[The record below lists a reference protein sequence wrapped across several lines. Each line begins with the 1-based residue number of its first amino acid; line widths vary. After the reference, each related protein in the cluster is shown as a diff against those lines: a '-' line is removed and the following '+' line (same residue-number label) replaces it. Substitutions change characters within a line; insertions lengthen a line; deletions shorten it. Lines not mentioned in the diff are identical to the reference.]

1 MNQSTINETIRSH
14 IAKFAKQEGLKVAWP
29 NMPFNDI
36 NDPYLQLHI
45 MPATTQNIGLSLD
58 MPIFRG
64 VIQVNVVGKSGSGDS
79 PLTGIADRL
88 SEYLSNGL
96 SWTDCLYL
104 NDEPSIF
111 PAIQD
116 GANYT
121 IPIRTAYRCDTIR

>member
-14 IAKFAKQEGLKVAWP
+14 IGKFARQEGLKVAWP

-58 MPIFRG
+58 MPVFRG

-79 PLTGIADRL
+79 SLADIADRVTEFL
-88 SEYLSNGL
+88 QNGL
-96 SWTDCLYL
+96 SLTDTLYL
-104 NDEPSIF
+104 NDEPNIY

-121 IPIRTAYRCDTIR
+121 IPIRISYQCNAIR

>member
-14 IAKFAKQEGLKVAWP
+14 IAKFARQEGLKVAWP

-58 MPIFRG
+58 MPVFRG

-79 PLTGIADRL
+79 TLMGIADRL
-88 SEYLSNGL
+88 SEYLLNGL
-96 SWTDCLYL
+96 SLTKEIYL
-104 NDEPSIF
+104 NDESNIYPS
-111 PAIQD
+111 IQD
-116 GANYT
+116 GTNYT
-121 IPIRTAYRCDTIR
+121 IPIRTSYRCDAIR